1 MKLDNKTVNSC
12 PHAKKC
18 SGCQLQNLSYAQQLR
33 LKQAKLVGL
42 LGRFCHV
49 NEIIKMKEPLH
60 YRGKVQ
66 AAFGAK
72 NGRVISGVYQSASQR
87 IVEVDSCMLDDQT
100 ADAIAVTVRKL
111 CPNFKIRPYDLR
123 TGRGYLRHVLI
134 RRGFFSGEVM
144 VVLVT
149 AEGEFPRSRSFVNE
163 LVRRHPEITTVV
175 HNINDTDTALML
187 GAHSEVLYGDGYITD
202 KLCGLRFRI
211 SPKSFY
217 QVNPVQAQL
226 LYEKAKEYAALTGK
240 ERLIDA
246 YCGTGTI
253 GLIMSDAAKEVI
265 GVEANRDAVE
275 DAKANAEY
283 NGIKNARFIAADAGE
298 LMSEIAQSGEHVDV
312 VVTDPPRAG
321 CSRRFLQSL
330 ITLAPDRM
338 VYVSCNPETLARD
351 LYTLRRGGY
360 RIKKI
365 QPVDMFPYTNHV
377 ETVCLLEQK
386 GR

>member
-1 MKLDNKTVNSC
+1 
-12 PHAKKC
+12 
-18 SGCQLQNLSYAQQLR
+18 
-33 LKQAKLVGL
+33 
-42 LGRFCHV
+42 
-49 NEIIKMKEPLH
+49 
-60 YRGKVQ
+60 
-66 AAFGAK
+66 
-72 NGRVISGVYQSASQR
+72 
-87 IVEVDSCMLDDQT
+87 
-100 ADAIAVTVRKL
+100 
-111 CPNFKIRPYDLR
+111 LR

-149 AEGEFPRSRSFVNE
+149 AEGEFPRSRPFVNE